1 MDSGF
6 GDSAGGRGHL
16 LRLRALRVNSA
27 RRRTRAAWGLV
38 LRSFPPVGAQAVW
51 AAARARASRRQSPAS
66 PADVLCWGRGGA
78 GTGGGRAGGVVLGGG
93 RDAGWEEAAMRDAGR
108 AMAQTSPA
116 APGPADGGDGG

>member
-6 GDSAGGRGHL
+6 GDSAGGRVHL

-38 LRSFPPVGAQAVW
+38 LRSLPPHPAVGAQAVW

-78 GTGGGRAGGVVLGGG
+78 GKAGGVVLGGG

-116 APGPADGGDGG
+116 DPGPADGGDGG